1 MGFPGGTSGKEPA
14 CKCRRHKTPGVGPW
28 VREISQRRAWQPTPV
43 CLPGNPMNRPTWWA
57 TDHNVVKSWS
67 WLKQLS
73 MHAGTKYNNLKYTD
87 TARTYC
93 RAHGTLLQVMWQLG
107 WEGSLGANGYM
118 YMYAW
123 GPSLLSWNYY
133 NIVNWLYPNTK
144 KFFLI

>member
-57 TDHNVVKSWS
+57 TDYNVVKSWS

-87 TARTYC
+87 NQQGPAVEHMELC
-93 RAHGTLLQVMWQLG
+93 SKLC
-107 WEGSLGANGYM
+107 GSLDGRGVWGRMDTCLCMPEALHCSAGTITTLSIGYT
-118 YMYAW
+118 
-123 GPSLLSWNYY
+123 P
-133 NIVNWLYPNTK
+133 IQK
-144 KFFLI
+144 KIWI